1 MDFVA
6 CRILSIGA
14 GIGCFVTP
22 LGSLTA
28 LTIFFLVLLIVGGLF
43 NIFFAATNRWN
54 NALWGWSLARG
65 IVELLFG
72 IWLALIPLPFVT
84 TILVYMIGLWM
95 LFHSILG
102 ICESCAFSGGPV
114 KGWGWLLA
122 CNILSLISAFLFLT
136 LPAFGGAFL
145 LAYVGLFFLFYGV
158 FRIALAFHLR
168 KIDHAARRFGDGPI
182 VDAEVIEEE

>member
-1 MDFVA
+1 MLVG
-6 CRILSIGA
+6 ILSIGA

-114 KGWGWLLA
+114 KGG
-122 CNILSLISAFLFLT
+122 
-136 LPAFGGAFL
+136 
-145 LAYVGLFFLFYGV
+145 VGC
-158 FRIALAFHLR
+158 
-168 KIDHAARRFGDGPI
+168 
-182 VDAEVIEEE
+182 